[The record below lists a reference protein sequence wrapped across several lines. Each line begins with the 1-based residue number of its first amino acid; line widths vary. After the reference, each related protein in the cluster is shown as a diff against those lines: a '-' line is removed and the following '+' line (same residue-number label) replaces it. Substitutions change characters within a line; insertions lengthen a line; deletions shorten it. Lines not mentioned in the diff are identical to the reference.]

1 VGYDSAGRGIGGSA
15 RIHVSEVGDV
25 TTNRDKAVDETEIR
39 TLMEDW
45 AEALRAR
52 DVDAIASSQAPDIV
66 SFDVVGPLRYVGS
79 DASRGRAEAWLS
91 SFQGPVDLE
100 IRDLRVAVG
109 DDVAFAYSL
118 NRVSGATVDGRR
130 VDMWLRS
137 TVCYRRID
145 EKWTVTHQHS
155 SVPFDGESGR
165 ASLDL
170 QP

>member
-1 VGYDSAGRGIGGSA
+1 MTPS
-15 RIHVSEVGDV
+15 
-25 TTNRDKAVDETEIR
+25 RDKTVDENEIR
-39 TLMEDW
+39 KLMDDW
-45 AEALRAR
+45 VQALRAR

-79 DASRGRAEAWLS
+79 DASRERAQAWLS

-100 IRDLRVAVG
+100 IRDLSVAVG

-118 NRVSGATVDGRR
+118 NRVSGTTVDGRR

-145 EKWTVTHQHS
+145 GRWTVTHQHS

-165 ASLDL
+165 VSLDL